1 MTNTDGNG
9 GENCVCLVSH
19 ILDTFLWLLALV
31 MLRLAILDAGT
42 IRQPIVEER
51 RRLGRQRCLRDAGFT
66 DSHILLPGNGF
77 CETVAKLFR

>member
-51 RRLGRQRCLRDAGFT
+51 RRLGRQRCLRDAGLRIAIFF
-66 DSHILLPGNGF
+66 SPAMVF
-77 CETVAKLFR
+77 ARP